1 VLETRRAAAYSLAG
15 MTTTL
20 TLAIE
25 RSLIAAPQPDV
36 SDPATLVWVD
46 YEGIPSAYFYRADG
60 EYWAYL
66 PVVGAFRS
74 EPDGRVLA
82 LPNED
87 ASDSLVVDTYRRT
100 IAPMT
105 LQLLGRQVLHASAVE
120 TPAGVIGFC
129 ADSQTGKSTIAF
141 GLGRSGYRVC
151 ADDALAF
158 ETEGSDVRILEL
170 PFSVRLRPA
179 SAAYFGVPVPPP
191 PLLDADGRIVV
202 GEKTASLSALCILRR
217 QNQGKDVELRRL
229 GAAAV
234 IQTLLPH
241 AYCFTLLDEELKRRT
256 VEEYL
261 RLAARV
267 PVYEAR
273 FTATLDELP
282 SLLAEIERVLIRKA
296 A

>member
-1 VLETRRAAAYSLAG
+1 

-25 RSLIAAPQPDV
+25 RGLVAAPRPDV
-36 SDPATLVWVD
+36 GDPATLVWVD
-46 YEGIPSAYFYRADG
+46 YEGVPSAYFYRVED

-82 LPNED
+82 VPNED
-87 ASDSLVVDTYRRT
+87 APDDLVVDTYRRT

-105 LQLLGRQVLHASAVE
+105 LQLLGRQVLHASAIE
-120 TPAGVIGFC
+120 TPGGVIGFC
-129 ADSQTGKSTIAF
+129 ADSQTGKSTIAY
-141 GLGRSGYRVC
+141 GLSRCGYRVC

-158 ETEGSDVRILEL
+158 DTEGSGVRMLEL
-170 PFSVRLRPA
+170 PFSIRLRPG

-191 PLLDADGRIVV
+191 PLLDAEGRIVV
-202 GEKTASLSALCILRR
+202 GEKTDSLSALCILSR
-217 QNQGKDVELRRL
+217 QHEGRGVELRRL

-234 IQTLLPH
+234 MQTLLPH
-241 AYCFTLLDEELKRRT
+241 AYCFTLLDEKLKRQT

-261 RLAARV
+261 TLAARV

-282 SLLAEIERVLIRKA
+282 SLLTEIERVLIREA

>member
-1 VLETRRAAAYSLAG
+1 
-15 MTTTL
+15 MITTL

-25 RSLIAAPQPDV
+25 RGGILAPEPDV
-36 SDPATLVWVD
+36 DDPATLVWVD
-46 YEGIPSAYFYRADG
+46 YEGTPSAYFYRSGD

-74 EPDGRVLA
+74 GPDGRVLA
-82 LPNED
+82 VPNPG
-87 ASDSLVVDTYRRT
+87 ASDELVVDTYRRT

-120 TPAGVIGFC
+120 SASGVIGFC

-141 GLGRSGYRVC
+141 GLSRRGYRVY

-158 ETEGSDVRILEL
+158 ESAGAGVRAFEL

-179 SAAYFGVPVPPP
+179 SAAYFDVPVPAP
-191 PLLDADGRIVV
+191 PLLDAEGRITV
-202 GEKTASLSALCILRR
+202 GDTTAPLAALCILSR
-217 QNQGKDVELRRL
+217 QDEGQGVELRRL
-229 GAAAV
+229 GADAV

-261 RLAARV
+261 TLAARV
-267 PVYEAR
+267 SVYEAR

-282 SLLAEIERVLIRKA
+282 GLLAEIERVLIREA

>member
-1 VLETRRAAAYSLAG
+1 
-15 MTTTL
+15 MITTL
-20 TLAIE
+20 TLAIKRDGRTSPE
-25 RSLIAAPQPDV
+25 PDGG
-36 SDPATLVWVD
+36 DPATLVWVD
-46 YEGIPSAYFYRADG
+46 YEGTPSAYFYRSGD

-66 PVVGAFRS
+66 PAVGAFRS
-74 EPDGRVLA
+74 DPDGRVVA
-82 LPNED
+82 VPN
-87 ASDSLVVDTYRRT
+87 AGVSDELVVDTYRRT

-120 TPAGVIGFC
+120 SSSGVIGFC

-141 GLGRSGYRVC
+141 GLSRRGYRVY

-158 ETEGSDVRILEL
+158 EGAGSDIRAFEL
-170 PFSVRLRPA
+170 PFSVRLRPG
-179 SAAYFGVPVPPP
+179 SAAYFDVPVPAA
-191 PLLDADGRIVV
+191 PLLDADGRITV
-202 GEKTASLSALCILRR
+202 GDKTAPLAALCVLSR
-217 QNQGKDVELRRL
+217 QDEGQGVELRRL
-229 GAAAV
+229 GADAV
-234 IQTLLPH
+234 IQRLLPH

-261 RLAARV
+261 ALAARV

-282 SLLAEIERVLIRKA
+282 GLLTEIERVLIREA